1 MLEPIPAGEDLM
13 DTGIL
18 NDTDTT
24 TLLGKPCNVILFND
38 DEHSMAEVSRQIIKA
53 IHCGIE
59 KAMNIMLEAHSTGRA
74 IVFTGN
80 RERCELVESILSEI
94 QLRTQIE
101 SA

>member
-1 MLEPIPAGEDLM
+1 M
-13 DTGIL
+13 DTNTI

-38 DEHSMAEVSRQIIKA
+38 ESHSMQEVSRQIIKA
-53 IHCGIE
+53 IHCGVE
-59 KAMNIMLEAHSTGRA
+59 KAMNIMFEAHSTGRA

-94 QLRTQIE
+94 QLRTAIE
-101 SA
+101 PA

>member
-1 MLEPIPAGEDLM
+1 M

-38 DEHSMAEVSRQIIKA
+38 EKHSMAEVSRQIIKA
-53 IHCGIE
+53 IHCGME
-59 KAMNIMLEAHSTGRA
+59 RALNIMLEAHTTGRA

-94 QLRTQIE
+94 QLNTKIE
-101 SA
+101 PA

>member
-1 MLEPIPAGEDLM
+1 MIEATDKAV
-13 DTGIL
+13 DTS
-18 NDTDTT
+18 N
-24 TLLGKPCNVILFND
+24 LLGKPHNVILFND
-38 DEHSMAEVSRQIIKA
+38 EDHSMAEVSRQIIKA
-53 IHCGIE
+53 IHCGVE
-59 KAMNIMLEAHSTGRA
+59 KAMNIMFEAHSKGRA